1 MDKTLEGPPP
11 PEELFDYERQVTAVG
26 YRANALSRYPTVVE
40 THRPVFAA
48 FGLNRMGVRA
58 LQRWKSG
65 SDLGNGR

>member
-1 MDKTLEGPPP
+1 M
-11 PEELFDYERQVTAVG
+11 TAVG